1 LKFQIEGK
9 AMSTFLQDLRYGFQV
24 LRKAPGFA
32 AVAVITIAL
41 GIGANTTIF
50 STMNAVVFEPFSF
63 PDQDRLVA
71 VMERNLEVGI
81 QRESIAPANFLD
93 WSEQNQSFDQ
103 IVAINQIY
111 LDITDSDQPERFS
124 GYRVSQGFFET
135 LGASA
140 ALGRTFLPEEQ
151 QPGSH
156 RVVVLKHSLW
166 QNRFGSDPEII
177 NQTIMLNREPHTVVG
192 VMPEDFNFP
201 FNAGEMWTPHVF
213 FPSDRTERNAHYL
226 QGMGRLKPGVTIEQ
240 ASQDLNRIA
249 ERAAQQFP
257 ETNAGRS
264 VRVLSLTEDAA
275 RGARPYAPILLAAV
289 GFVLLIACANV
300 ANLLLVRSSSRQKE
314 IAIRLAMG
322 ASRFRLVRQLM
333 TESLLL
339 ACAGGALGLLM
350 AVWGVEGLATGIPE
364 SFSRFIP
371 GWNKLQID
379 KTALVFTLIISVFT
393 ALLFGLL
400 PALQAT
406 KVNLNDALKEGGK
419 GFSGKSSR
427 NRTRSILVVSEI
439 ALSMILLIGAGLMI
453 RSFIEV
459 LRSDLGI
466 DPSGVLTMQVALPF
480 EKYSQPEQR
489 INLIQHLLSRVETLS
504 GVTEAGAINHLPMG
518 GSGNSRNLLSA
529 GQTQFTEGR
538 QPPIDYRIVTP
549 GYFDAV
555 GTQILRGR
563 NFTGK
568 EAADGPRVVLIDEAL
583 AKRFFAGEE
592 ALGQQLKSFDGK
604 PLEIIGV
611 TKNVMNDD
619 FDSLAEPTIY
629 AAYTQ
634 EPPRGIFLVVRA
646 DSDPGPLTSA
656 VRSEVSNID
665 KTLPVFNVKP
675 MRQVMNERLSPKRLA
690 AFTFGVLAVIALAL
704 AAVGVYA
711 VMSYAVSQRTHE
723 IGIRMA
729 LGAQTRNI
737 LQLVIRYGL
746 TLTLI
751 GLAIGLAGA
760 FAMTRAMAQVLYGV
774 TSTDALTFGGITFLL
789 ALIALLACYIP
800 ARRAMRVDPMVAL
813 RYE

>member
-1 LKFQIEGK
+1 
-9 AMSTFLQDLRYGFQV
+9 MNTFWQDLRYGFQV
-24 LRKAPGFA
+24 LRKTPGFT

-50 STMNAVVFEPFSF
+50 SSMNTLVFEPFSF
-63 PDQDRLVA
+63 RDQERLVG

-81 QRESIAPANFLD
+81 QRESIAPGNFID
-93 WSEQNQSFDQ
+93 WYEQNQTFDQ
-103 IVAINQIY
+103 LVAINQIY
-111 LDITDSDQPERFS
+111 FDLTDADQPERFA

-135 LGASA
+135 LGVSA

-151 QPGSH
+151 QTGNH

-166 QNRFGSDPEII
+166 QSRFGADPGII
-177 NQTIMLNREPHTVVG
+177 NQTITLNREPHTVVG
-192 VMPEDFNFP
+192 VMPEEFNYP
-201 FNAGEMWTPHVF
+201 FNGGEMWTPHVF
-213 FPSDRTERNAHYL
+213 FPTDRTERAAHYL
-226 QGMGRLKPGVTIEQ
+226 QAIGRLKPGVTIEQ
-240 ASQDLNRIA
+240 ARQDLNRIA

-264 VRVLSLTEDAA
+264 VRVMSLTEDAA
-275 RGARPYAPILLAAV
+275 RGARPYAPIVLAAV
-289 GFVLLIACANV
+289 GFVLLIACTNV
-300 ANLLLVRSSSRQKE
+300 ANLLLVRSSARQKE

-322 ASRFRLVRQLM
+322 ASRFRLIRQLM

-339 ACAGGALGLLM
+339 ALAGGALGLLM
-350 AVWGVEGLATGIPE
+350 AVWGVEGLSTGIPE
-364 SFSRFIP
+364 SFSKFIP
-371 GWNKLQID
+371 GWHKLEID
-379 KTALVFTLIISVFT
+379 KTALVFTLIISIFT

-406 KVNLNDALKEGGK
+406 KVNLNEALKEGGK
-419 GFSGKSSR
+419 GYSGKSAR
-427 NRTRSILVVSEI
+427 NRTRSVLVVSEV
-439 ALSMILLIGAGLMI
+439 ALSMILLISAGLMI

-466 DPSGVLTMQVALPF
+466 DPNGVLTMQVALPF
-480 EKYSQPEQR
+480 DKYSQPEQR
-489 INLIQHLLSRVETLS
+489 TNFIQHLLSRVETLS

-518 GSGNSRNLLSA
+518 GSSQSGNLLSA
-529 GQTQFTEGR
+529 GRTEFVKGK
-538 QPPIDYRIVTP
+538 QPPIDYRVVTP

-555 GTQILRGR
+555 GTQILKGR

-568 EAADGPRVVLIDEAL
+568 ESADGPRVVLIDEAL

-592 ALGQQLKSFDGK
+592 AIGQQLKFGIDGK
-604 PLEIIGV
+604 TLEIIGI

-619 FDSLAEPTIY
+619 FDNLAEPTIY

-634 EPPRGIFLVVRA
+634 ETFRGMFLVIHA
-646 DSDPGPLTSA
+646 GSDPGPLTSA

-675 MRQVMNERLSPKRLA
+675 MRQVMNERLSPKRLS
-690 AFTFGVLAVIALAL
+690 AFIFGILAVIALLL
-704 AAVGVYA
+704 AAVGIYA

-729 LGAQTRNI
+729 LGARPRNI
-737 LQLVIRYGL
+737 LQLVFKYGL

-760 FAMTRAMAQVLYGV
+760 FAVTRAMAQVLYGV
-774 TSTDALTFGGITFLL
+774 TSTDALTFGGITLLL

>member
-1 LKFQIEGK
+1 
-9 AMSTFLQDLRYGFQV
+9 MSTLWQDLRYGFQV
-24 LRKAPGFA
+24 LRKAPGFT

-50 STMNAVVFEPFSF
+50 SAMNTLVFEPFSF
-63 PDQDRLVA
+63 PDQQRLVG

-81 QRESIAPANFLD
+81 QRETIAPANFLD
-93 WSEQNQSFDQ
+93 WYEQNQSFDQ
-103 IVAINQIY
+103 LVAINQVY
-111 LDITDSDQPERFS
+111 LDMTDSDQPERFS

-151 QPGSH
+151 QSGSH

-166 QNRFGSDPEII
+166 QSRFGADPEII
-177 NQTIMLNREPHTVVG
+177 NQTITLNREPHTVIG
-192 VMPEDFNFP
+192 VMPEEFNFP
-201 FNAGEMWTPHVF
+201 FNGGEMWTPHVF
-213 FPSDRTERNAHYL
+213 FPGDRTERAAHYL
-226 QGMGRLKPGVTIEQ
+226 QAMGRLKPGVTVEQ
-240 ASQDLNRIA
+240 ARQDLNRIA

-264 VRVLSLTEDAA
+264 VRVVSLTEDAA
-275 RGARPYAPILLAAV
+275 RGARPYAPIVLAAV

-314 IAIRLAMG
+314 IAIRLALG
-322 ASRFRLVRQLM
+322 ASRFRLIRQLM
-333 TESLLL
+333 TESFLL
-339 ACAGGALGLLM
+339 ALAGGALGLLI
-350 AVWGVEGLATGIPE
+350 AVWGVEGLASGIPE
-364 SFSRFIP
+364 SFSKFIP
-371 GWNKLQID
+371 GWHKLGID

-406 KVNLNDALKEGGK
+406 KVNLNEALKEGGK
-419 GFSGKSSR
+419 GYSGRSTR
-427 NRTRSILVVSEI
+427 NRTRSVLVVSEV
-439 ALSMILLIGAGLMI
+439 ALSMILLISAGLMI
-453 RSFIEV
+453 RSFVEV

-466 DPSGVLTMQVALPF
+466 DPNGVLTMQVSLPF

-489 INLIQHLLSRVETLS
+489 INSYQQIISRVETLS
-504 GVTEAGAINHLPMG
+504 NVTEAGAINHLPMG
-518 GSGNSRNLLSA
+518 GSSQSGNLLSA
-529 GQTQFTEGR
+529 GQTQFTTGK
-538 QPPIDYRIVTP
+538 QPRIDYRVVTP

-555 GTQILRGR
+555 GTQILKGR

-568 EAADGPRVVLIDEAL
+568 ESADGPRVVLIDEAL

-592 ALGQQLKSFDGK
+592 AIGQQLKFGIDGK
-604 PLEIIGV
+604 PLEIIGI

-619 FDSLAEPTIY
+619 FDNLTEPTIY

-634 EPPRGIFLVVRA
+634 EPPRAMSLVIRGGA
-646 DSDPGPLTSA
+646 EPGPLTSA
-656 VRSEVSNID
+656 VRSELSNID
-665 KTLPVFNVKP
+665 KTLPVYNVKP
-675 MRQVMNERLSPKRLA
+675 MLQVVDERLSPKRLS
-690 AFTFGVLAVIALAL
+690 AFMFGVLAVIALAL
-704 AAVGVYA
+704 AAVGIYA

-729 LGAQTRNI
+729 LGARPRNI

-746 TLTLI
+746 TLTVI

-760 FAMTRAMAQVLYGV
+760 FAVTRAMAQVLYGV
-774 TSTDALTFGGITFLL
+774 TSTDLLTFGGISLLL
-789 ALIALLACYIP
+789 ALIAMLACYIP